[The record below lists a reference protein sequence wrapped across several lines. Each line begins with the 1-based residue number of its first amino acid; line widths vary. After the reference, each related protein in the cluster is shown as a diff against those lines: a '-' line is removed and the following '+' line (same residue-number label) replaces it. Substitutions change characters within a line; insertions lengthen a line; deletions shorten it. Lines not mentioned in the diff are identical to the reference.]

1 MFLLFVLA
9 AVVLAYLLVGTAL
22 LNRGMAYVRANALLD
37 RQFLSMAVT
46 DGRSLSM
53 TLPKIAFVLFW
64 LPTLIAFLIVMAVR
78 AAMQPGRRAAA
89 V

>member
-1 MFLLFVLA
+1 MFLLLVA
-9 AVVLAYLLVGTAL
+9 AVVLAYLLGGVAL
-22 LNRGMAYVRANALLD
+22 LNRGMAYVRANALAD

-53 TLPKIAFVLFW
+53 TLPKIGFVLFW
-64 LPTLIAFLIVMAVR
+64 LPTLAAFLIVMAVL
-78 AAMQPGRRAAA
+78 AMMQPGRRAAA